1 MFHFLSSNYL
11 YLFVCLFIALTD
23 TSSTNNTENNLS
35 PSLSP
40 PSSHPSKTPP
50 PHPAYSQRG
59 GGECDS
65 DDEMGEIIE
74 DDGNCSPD
82 RGDGST
88 SPGGSG
94 SMQKRKKKTRT
105 VFSRAQVFQLE
116 STFDLKR

>member
-1 MFHFLSSNYL
+1 MFIY
-11 YLFVCLFIALTD
+11 FIFTYLTD

-59 GGECDS
+59 GGGECDS

-88 SPGGSG
+88 SPGGNG

>member
-1 MFHFLSSNYL
+1 M
-11 YLFVCLFIALTD
+11 
-23 TSSTNNTENNLS
+23 S

-40 PSSHPSKTPP
+40 PTSHPSKTPP
-50 PHPAYSQRG
+50 PHPAYAQRG
-59 GGECDS
+59 GDCDS

-74 DDGNCSPD
+74 DDGGCSPD